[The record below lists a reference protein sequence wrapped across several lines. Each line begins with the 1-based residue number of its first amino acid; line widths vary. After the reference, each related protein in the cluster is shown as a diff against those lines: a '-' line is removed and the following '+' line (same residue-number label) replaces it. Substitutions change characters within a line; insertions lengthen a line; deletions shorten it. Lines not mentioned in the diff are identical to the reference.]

1 MTHLMYNSDKCG
13 RQRNIVV
20 GQMSGQTNIGHTNI
34 GHTNIGHTFINQTN
48 IGRTKLG
55 ALFQVTSVL
64 CLTVCEGIIVHFGT
78 QISIKNF

>member
-20 GQMSGQTNIGHTNI
+20 GQMSGQTNI